1 MDGEQVLAVTVGG
14 SGGALMQSIAE
25 AIRELAAKNP
35 PDALSSAIKEWLEE
49 QDRKSTQPQP
59 TLPKE
64 VQS

>member
-1 MDGEQVLAVTVGG
+1 
-14 SGGALMQSIAE
+14 MQSIAD

-35 PDALSSAIKEWLEE
+35 PDALSAAVKEWLEE
-49 QDRKSTQPQP
+49 QDRKLQSQPQP